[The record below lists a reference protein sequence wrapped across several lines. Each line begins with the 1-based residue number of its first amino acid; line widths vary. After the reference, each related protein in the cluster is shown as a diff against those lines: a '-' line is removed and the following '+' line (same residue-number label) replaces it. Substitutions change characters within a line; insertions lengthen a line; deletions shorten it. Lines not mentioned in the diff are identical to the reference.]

1 MEGTT
6 IGRRRRRVVRI
17 YRRTLPTIFQ
27 CPKCGNNAVG
37 ITMMKERALV
47 QCGNCG
53 LKEEIP
59 ATPSN
64 KPVDIFCKFIDHFYR
79 GEKAA

>member
-1 MEGTT
+1 
-6 IGRRRRRVVRI
+6 
-17 YRRTLPTIFQ
+17 
-27 CPKCGNNAVG
+27 
-37 ITMMKERALV
+37 MMKGKALV

-79 GEKAA
+79 GEKVA